1 MGSQY
6 YTLSDVY
13 RAARE
18 ETHFDYCFW
27 LQVTLGICMEFCFLC
42 VGRLLVIL
50 ASLLITSISAS
61 GFVIVLP
68 AVATPWTLWFNFNII
83 WGKLQLP
90 LKDTYTIE
98 SIPCDRRWDWLY
110 KVSSVIFVMLIVPL

>member
-50 ASLLITSISAS
+50 ASLLITTISAS

-68 AVATPWTLWFNFNII
+68 AVATPWTMWFNFNII

-90 LKDTYTIE
+90 LKDTYAI
-98 SIPCDRRWDWLY
+98 D
-110 KVSSVIFVMLIVPL
+110 FM